1 MNHANAATMDRD
13 LKGPASAALLIAAL
27 IWLGLAASQLVWT
40 LLPAPTSTGDSPRSE
55 GATRDAGGQT
65 PDVDLV
71 SLHLFGQAAAQ
82 VRPTVAEAPETQLN
96 LTLLGTLAGEIET
109 QGMAIIADESGAQ
122 AGYQAGDELPGG
134 ATLREIY
141 ADRVVLERGGVRESL
156 RLERND
162 NVVAS
167 GNPQTTRGPRPGTSA
182 PLGAPPDGIDWQA
195 IRNQSRVNPQ
205 QMAQLA
211 QNIRALPFTENGKP
225 IGVRLMATRDAS
237 MLTNV
242 GLRSSDIVLSVNDI
256 PLSDPSRQPELLGLL
271 QGGSNFRVRIRRN
284 GREMTLDIDAS
295 KLK

>member
-1 MNHANAATMDRD
+1 MTHANPAMGERD
-13 LKGPASAALLIAAL
+13 WRGPGAALLLLAAL
-27 IWLGLAASQLVWT
+27 VWLGLAGADLFWT
-40 LLPAPTSTGDSPRSE
+40 LLPAPTSAGGAQDV
-55 GATRDAGGQT
+55 GATTQLRSGAQ
-65 PDVDLV
+65 PEVDLV

-109 QGMAIIADESGAQ
+109 QGMAIIADEAGHQ
-122 AGYQAGDELPGG
+122 AGYEAGDELPGG

-141 ADRVVLERGGVRESL
+141 ADRVVLERGGIRESL
-156 RLERND
+156 RLERSD
-162 NVVAS
+162 AAS
-167 GNPQTTRGPRPGTSA
+167 SNSSQSSGGPRPGTSA
-182 PLGAPPDGIDWQA
+182 PLGAGSGVDWEA
-195 IRNQSRVNPQ
+195 LRNQRRADPQ
-205 QMAQLA
+205 ALA
-211 QNIRALPFTENGKP
+211 RLGQNIRALPFTENGKP

-242 GLRSSDIVLSVNDI
+242 GLRSSDIVLAVNDI
-256 PLSDPSRQPELLGLL
+256 PLNDPSRQPELLGLL